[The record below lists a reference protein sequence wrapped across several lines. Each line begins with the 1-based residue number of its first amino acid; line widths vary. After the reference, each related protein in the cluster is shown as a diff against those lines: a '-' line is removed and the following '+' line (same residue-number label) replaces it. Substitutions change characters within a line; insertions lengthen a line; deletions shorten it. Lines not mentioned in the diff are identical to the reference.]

1 MPELPEVETT
11 RRGIEP
17 HIVGRTITA
26 FIARVAKLRLP
37 LPADLSGQLVGQRI
51 AGITRRGKYLLVR
64 CGSGT
69 LIIHLGMTGHLR
81 VVPADAPVG
90 PHDRVDLALDNGLML
105 RLTDP
110 RRFGTLLWTAEEPL
124 QHPLLASLGPEPL
137 ESGFDG
143 SSLRAASR
151 GRRVAIKPFLM
162 DSRVVVGV
170 GNIYASEALFR
181 AGIDPARPAG
191 ALSDRECVA
200 LVEGVRSVLEEA
212 IAQGGT
218 SLETFLVGEE
228 RPGYFRL
235 RLAVYGRAGE
245 PCPACGAAVKLSR
258 LGGRSTY
265 WCSNCQG

>member
-17 HIVGRTITA
+17 HLVGRTITA
-26 FIARVAKLRLP
+26 FTARVAKLRLP
-37 LPADLSGQLVGQRI
+37 LPADLSWQLVGQRVEEI
-51 AGITRRGKYLLVR
+51 ARRGKYLLVR
-64 CGSGT
+64 CGAGT
-69 LIIHLGMTGHLR
+69 LVIHLGMTGHLR

-90 PHDRVDLALDNGLML
+90 PHDHVELALDNGLLL

-110 RRFGTLLWTAEEPL
+110 RKFGTLLWTTDEPL
-124 QHPLLASLGPEPL
+124 RHPLLASLGPEPL

-143 SSLRAASR
+143 AYLCLNSR
-151 GRRVAIKPFLM
+151 GRRVAVKPFLM
-162 DSRVVVGV
+162 ESRVVVGV
-170 GNIYASEALFR
+170 GNIYANEALFR

-191 ALSDRECVA
+191 TLSGRECDTLVA
-200 LVEGVRSVLEEA
+200 AVRSVLEEA

-218 SLETFLVGEE
+218 SLESFLVNDE

-235 RLAVYGRAGE
+235 KLAVYGRAGE
-245 PCPACGAAVKLSR
+245 PCPTCGSAVKLSR

>member
-17 HIVGRTITA
+17 HLVGRTITA
-26 FIARVAKLRLP
+26 FTARTPKLRLP
-37 LPADLSGQLVGQRI
+37 LPEDLSGQLVGQRV
-51 AGITRRGKYLLVR
+51 AEVVRRGKYLLVR
-64 CGSGT
+64 CSAGC
-69 LIIHLGMTGHLR
+69 LIMHLGMTGHLR
-81 VVPADAPVG
+81 VVPTDTPAG
-90 PHDRVDLALDNGLML
+90 RHDHVDLALDNGLLL

-110 RRFGTLLWTAEEPL
+110 RKFGTLVWTAGEPL

-137 ESGFDG
+137 EGGFDG
-143 SSLRAASR
+143 AYLRAASS

-191 ALSDRECVA
+191 ALSDRECTT
-200 LVEGVRSVLEEA
+200 LVEAVRSVLEEA
-212 IAQGGT
+212 ITEGGT
-218 SLETFLVGEE
+218 TLNEFLVGEE

-245 PCPACGAAVKLSR
+245 ACPRCGAVILSNR
-258 LGGRSTY
+258 LGGRSTC
-265 WCSNCQG
+265 WCPVCQR